1 MLTRNILFLACL
13 LFSHTLLA
21 QSAWVLEINGAIG
34 PATADYVERGI
45 NDAREQ
51 DAKLIILQIDTPGGL
66 DISMRQIIKA
76 IINSPIPVASYV
88 SPSGARAASAGT
100 YILYASHIAAM
111 SPATNLG
118 AATPVQLSGFGDLSP
133 PELPDSSDMPELEP
147 EIPKS
152 PAEAKSSMEK
162 KMINDAEAYI
172 RSLAQMHGRNEEWA
186 AKAVR
191 EAASLSA
198 QSALEKNVIDL
209 IAEDLQDLLR
219 QIEGQEIKMS
229 GQSTILTNT
238 RQLSLKIVQPDWRNK
253 LLSIITDPNVAYILM
268 LLGVYGLF
276 FELMNPG
283 SVVPGVVGGIC
294 LILALFAFQVLPVNY
309 TGILLILLGYS
320 FMIAEAFIPSFG
332 ILGIGGVVAFIVGSI
347 ILLDTD
353 LPQYQISK
361 ALIASIGI
369 ISIGFFVF
377 VVSWAMKIHKS
388 PKITGI
394 EGIIGEV
401 GECIE
406 QQPLR
411 VHVHGEEWKA
421 QSMQPIQVGQ
431 KVQITAIHGLELAVM
446 PIIYQG
452 EETR

>member
-1 MLTRNILFLACL
+1 MLIRYCLFLISF
-13 LFSHTLLA
+13 LFSSLLMA

-51 DAKLIILQIDTPGGL
+51 GAKLIILQMDTPGGL
-66 DISMRQIIKA
+66 DTAMRQIIKA

-100 YILYASHIAAM
+100 YISYASHIAAM

-118 AATPVQLSGFGDLSP
+118 AATPVQIGGFGDLSP
-133 PELPDSSDMPELEP
+133 PELPDTSDMPNTK
-147 EIPKS
+147 PK
-152 PAEAKSSMEK
+152 PDEMPKAPKSSMEK

-198 QSALEKNVIDL
+198 QAALENNVIDL
-209 IAEDLQDLLR
+209 IADDVQDLLR
-219 QIEGQEIKMS
+219 QIEGREIKMF
-229 GQSTILTNT
+229 GQSTVLTQTN
-238 RQLSLKIVQPDWRNK
+238 QLNLKYIKPDWRNK
-253 LLSIITDPNVAYILM
+253 ILSIITDPNVAYILM
-268 LLGVYGLF
+268 LLGIYGLF

-283 SVVPGVVGGIC
+283 SVVPGVIGGIC

-309 TGILLILLGYS
+309 AGLLLILLGYA
-320 FMIAEAFIPSFG
+320 FMIAEAFLPSFG
-332 ILGIGGVVAFIVGSI
+332 VLGIGGVIAFIIGSI

-369 ISIGFFVF
+369 ISVGFFIF
-377 VVSWAMKIHKS
+377 VVNWALRVHKT
-388 PKITGI
+388 PKTTGI

-401 GECIE
+401 GECVTAT
-406 QQPLR
+406 PLR

-421 QSMQPIQVGQ
+421 QAVKPIQIGQ
-431 KVQITAIHGLELAVM
+431 KVQVTAIHGLELAVT

-452 EETR
+452 EEGM

>member
-1 MLTRNILFLACL
+1 MLIRQLLFLISL
-13 LFSHTLLA
+13 LFSPVLMA
-21 QSAWVLEINGAIG
+21 QSAWVLQINGAIG

-45 NDAREQ
+45 NEAREQ

-66 DISMRQIIKA
+66 DTSMRQIIKV

-111 SPATNLG
+111 APATNLG
-118 AATPVQLSGFGDLSP
+118 AATPVQIGGFGDLSP
-133 PELPDSSDMPELEP
+133 PELPDTSEKPESEP
-147 EIPKS
+147 KTPQS
-152 PAEAKSSMEK
+152 PQEAKSSMEK
-162 KMINDAEAYI
+162 KMVNDAEAYI

-198 QSALEKNVIDL
+198 QAALEKNVVDL
-209 IAEDLQDLLR
+209 VAEDLQDLLR
-219 QIEGQEIKMS
+219 QINGREIKMF

-238 RQLSLKIVQPDWRNK
+238 DQLALKIVEPDWRNK

-268 LLGVYGLF
+268 LLGIYGLF

-283 SVVPGVVGGIC
+283 SVVPGVIGGIC

-309 TGILLILLGYS
+309 AGLLLILLGYS
-320 FMIAEAFIPSFG
+320 FMVAEAFLPSFG
-332 ILGIGGVVAFIVGSI
+332 ILGIGGVISFIIGSI

-361 ALIASIGI
+361 ALIVSIGVV
-369 ISIGFFVF
+369 SVGFFVF
-377 VVSWAMKIHKS
+377 VVSWALKVHKT

-394 EGIIGEV
+394 DGIVGEV
-401 GECIE
+401 GECVE
-406 QQPLR
+406 ASPLR
-411 VHVHGEEWKA
+411 VHVHGEAWKA
-421 QSMQPIQVGQ
+421 QSMKPIQVGQ
-431 KVQITAIHGLELAVM
+431 KIQVTAIHGLELAVT

-452 EETR
+452 EETK